1 MASLSALWH
10 GTAMSELTLAL
21 DAILTGKPAFIAP
34 GVLSAIGKTPVEGPA
49 RITWLGI
56 EGDAVADPMVH
67 GGHDKAIHLF
77 PQEHYH
83 WWRMPLGKHP
93 LLEQPGAFGENFAT
107 RGAIEGMLCLG
118 DRFTLGTSI
127 VEIAQ
132 GRQPCSKLNHRFGNG
147 EVLARAVQT
156 GRIGLYLRVIREGE
170 ARAGDVMTLT
180 ERPHPGWS
188 VARMF
193 DLLVAGGHRS
203 DPAGVAELARM
214 SVLAE
219 SWRSR
224 AEKLAR

>member
-1 MASLSALWH
+1 MAD
-10 GTAMSELTLAL
+10 AMTDLVLNV
-21 DAILTGKPAFIAP
+21 DAILAGKPAFIAP
-34 GVLSAIGKTPVEGPA
+34 GMLSAMGKLPVAGSV

-56 EGDAVADPMVH
+56 EGDAVADPTVH

-93 LLEQPGAFGENFAT
+93 LLEAPGAFGENLAT

-118 DRFTLGTSI
+118 DRFTLGTALL
-127 VEIAQ
+127 EICQ
-132 GRQPCSKLNHRFGNG
+132 GRQPCSKLNHRFGND

-156 GRIGLYLRVIREGE
+156 GRIGLYLRVIREGD
-170 ARAGDVMTLT
+170 ARGGDAMTLT
-180 ERPHPGWS
+180 ERPHPDWS

-193 DLLVAGGHRS
+193 DLLVAGGYRR
-203 DPAGVAELARM
+203 DPAGVAELARL

-219 SWRSR
+219 AWRSR

>member
-1 MASLSALWH
+1 MTSLVLNVDAL
-10 GTAMSELTLAL
+10 
-21 DAILTGKPAFIAP
+21 LTGKPALIAP
-34 GVLSAIGKTPVEGPA
+34 GVLSAIGKTPVSGPV
-49 RITWLGI
+49 RITWLGL

-83 WWRMPLGKHP
+83 WWRMPLGRHP
-93 LLEQPGAFGENFAT
+93 LLEQPGAFGENVAS
-107 RGAIEGMLCLG
+107 RGAIEGNLCLG
-118 DRFTLGTSI
+118 DRFTLGSAL

-132 GRQPCSKLNHRFGNG
+132 GRQPCAKLNHRFGADD
-147 EVLARAVQT
+147 VLARAVHT

-170 ARAGDVMTLT
+170 AQTGDVMTLT
-180 ERPHPGWS
+180 ERLHPAWS

-193 DLLVAGGHRS
+193 DLLVAGGFRR

-214 SVLAE
+214 TVLAE
-219 SWRSR
+219 SWRGR

>member
-1 MASLSALWH
+1 MP
-10 GTAMSELTLAL
+10 ELVLNVDT
-21 DAILTGKPAFIAP
+21 ILTGKPAFIAP
-34 GVLSAIGKTPVEGPA
+34 GVLSAVGKTPVSGPV
-49 RITWLGI
+49 RIGWLGL
-56 EGDAVADPMVH
+56 EGDAVADPTVH

-93 LLEQPGAFGENFAT
+93 LLEAPGAFGENFAT

-118 DRFTLGTSI
+118 DRFTLGSSI

-132 GRQPCSKLNHRFGNG
+132 GRQPCSKLNYRFGND

-170 ARAGDVMTLT
+170 AQAGDVMTLT
-180 ERPHPGWS
+180 ERPHPEWS

-193 DLLVAGGHRS
+193 DLLVAGGHRR
-203 DPAGVAELARM
+203 DPAGVAELAGLT
-214 SVLAE
+214 VLAE
-219 SWRSR
+219 AWRSR
-224 AEKLAR
+224 AERLAR

>member
-1 MASLSALWH
+1 MANRMTEFVLNV
-10 GTAMSELTLAL
+10 

-34 GVLSAIGKTPVEGPA
+34 DVLSAMGKTPVSGPV
-49 RITWLGI
+49 RITWLGL
-56 EGDAVADPMVH
+56 EGDAVADPTVH

-118 DRFTLGTSI
+118 DRFTIGSAI
-127 VEIAQ
+127 VEISQ
-132 GRQPCSKLNHRFGNG
+132 GRQPCFKLNHRFGND

-170 ARAGDVMTLT
+170 AQAGDHMVLT
-180 ERPHPGWS
+180 ERPHPAWS

-193 DLLVAGGHRS
+193 DLLVAGGARR
-203 DPAGVAELARM
+203 DPAGVAELAGM
-214 SVLAE
+214 KVLAQA
-219 SWRSR
+219 WRSR